1 MLRTALRPGWLAL
14 LGLLVVVMI
23 SFYQLGMWQLG
34 VSSNKAARELAAEQA
49 ARPVEPLLE
58 VTGPRQA
65 FPADGAG
72 RPVSVSGAYVAEEQ
86 FLVPE
91 RLLEGEAGY
100 WVVTPLRIDQEDG
113 STALLPV
120 VRGFVTEP
128 ATADLPEATPVSLEG
143 TLAPSE
149 YAGPADLP
157 EGQRSAIDTADLANI
172 WDEPL
177 YNGFIFL
184 TDEQPALT
192 AEAVT
197 PVPPPVF
204 GESGIDPRNVG
215 YALQWFVFALFA
227 AYMYY
232 RFLRQATRDRAERE
246 EAAREASPQ
255 GSAPEGAAAGE
266 RPHTPSLATATPD
279 RGDPA

>member
-1 MLRTALRPGWLAL
+1 MLRTALKPGWLAL
-14 LGLLVVVMI
+14 LALLVAVLV

-49 ARPVEPLLE
+49 ARPVQALTE
-58 VTGPRQA
+58 VTGPLQA
-65 FPADGAG
+65 FPANGAG
-72 RPVSVSGAYVAEEQ
+72 LPVSVQGSYEADEQ

-100 WVVTPLRIDQEDG
+100 WVVTPLRVDQPDG

-120 VRGFVTEP
+120 VRGFLTDP
-128 ATADLPEATPVSLEG
+128 ATADRPAGQSVSLTG

-149 YAGPADLP
+149 YAGPATLP
-157 EGQRSAIDTADLANI
+157 EGQRAAIDTADLAND

-184 TDEQPALT
+184 TDEQPTLT
-192 AEAVT
+192 QEPVRA
-197 PVPPPVF
+197 VPPPVF

-215 YALQWFVFALFA
+215 YAMQWFVFGLFA
-227 AYMYY
+227 IYMYY
-232 RFLRQATRDRAERE
+232 RFLKQAAHP
-246 EAAREASPQ
+246 SPDQ
-255 GSAPEGAAAGE
+255 GAP
-266 RPHTPSLATATPD
+266 
-279 RGDPA
+279 